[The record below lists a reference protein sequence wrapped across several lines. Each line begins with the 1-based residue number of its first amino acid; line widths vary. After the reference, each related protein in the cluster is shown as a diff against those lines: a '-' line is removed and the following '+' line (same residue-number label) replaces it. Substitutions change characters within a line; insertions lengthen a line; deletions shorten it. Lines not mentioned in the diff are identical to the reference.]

1 MNVIEVEGLS
11 KTFKFYRK
19 PQGLSASLKNLWRRQ
34 IEYKEAV
41 KDVSFSIEQGQVV
54 AFLGSNGAGK
64 TTTMK
69 MLSGILHPT
78 QGKIKVLGHTP
89 SEREER
95 FKKRFSILMGQKH
108 QLWPD
113 LPAIDSFTLCQRI
126 YEIPTSLYKQRLARL
141 SEVLSVSHLLDI
153 QVRRLSLGE
162 RMKMELI
169 AALLHGPEL
178 LFLDEPTIGLDF
190 LSQRAVMRFLQQL
203 VKEDN
208 LTILLT
214 SHNMADI
221 SALCER
227 VLVIQNGQ
235 LIFDDGIASLQNSL
249 GGLRRI
255 HIESETPLH
264 SDLLRRYGKVINND
278 IHRAELE
285 VADGAAN
292 QVLQQL
298 LNEIMIKDIRVSA
311 PPLEDSLERLYSH
324 QGQVA

>member
-19 PQGLSASLKNLWRRQ
+19 PQGLSASFKNLWQRQ
-34 IEYKEAV
+34 VEYKEAV

-54 AFLGSNGAGK
+54 AFLGANGAGK

-78 QGKIKVLGHTP
+78 HGKIKVLGHTP
-89 SEREER
+89 SEREEQ
-95 FKKRFSILMGQKH
+95 FKKRFSILMGQKQ

-113 LPAIDSFTLCQRI
+113 LPAIDSFSLCQRI
-126 YEIPTSLYKQRLARL
+126 YDIPTPLFKQRLARL
-141 SEVLSVSHLLDI
+141 SEVLNVSHLLDI

-203 VKEDN
+203 VREDN
-208 LTILLT
+208 ITILLT

-235 LIFDDGIASLQNSL
+235 LVFDDRITQLQNTL

-255 HIESETPLH
+255 HIESESPLH
-264 SDLLRRYGKVINND
+264 SEFLGRYGKVINND
-278 IHRAELE
+278 VHCAELE
-285 VADGAAN
+285 VGDDVVN
-292 QVLQQL
+292 QVLQHL
-298 LNEIMIKDIRVSA
+298 LKDIAVKDIRVSA
-311 PPLEDSLERLYSH
+311 PPLEDSLERLYTRR
-324 QGQVA
+324 GQVA